1 MANASVYAMLLVAIV
16 LEVIGTTA
24 LQLSQQFTRLGPTIV
39 LVICYTA
46 AFYCLSVTLRVI
58 PVGIAYAIWSAL
70 GIVLISMVG
79 VVLFRQKLDL
89 AAIVGLALI
98 IAGVLVVNLFSK
110 SVSHLKHRCCSLL
123 LFPLSNRCVGIMSCA
138 YSLP

>member
-24 LQLSQQFTRLGPTIV
+24 LQMSQQFTRLGPSIV
-39 LVICYTA
+39 LVVCYVA
-46 AFYCLSVTLRVI
+46 AFYFLSLTLRVI

-70 GIVLISMVG
+70 GIVLISAVG
-79 VVLFRQKLDL
+79 LVFFRQKLDL
-89 AAIVGLALI
+89 AAVIGLGLI

-110 SVSHLKHRCCSLL
+110 SVSH
-123 LFPLSNRCVGIMSCA
+123 
-138 YSLP
+138 

>member
-24 LQLSQQFTRLGPTIV
+24 LQMSQQFTRLGPTVV
-39 LVICYTA
+39 LVVCYAA

-89 AAIVGLALI
+89 AAIIGLALI
-98 IAGVLVVNLFSK
+98 IVGVLVVNLFSK
-110 SVSHLKHRCCSLL
+110 SVSH
-123 LFPLSNRCVGIMSCA
+123 
-138 YSLP
+138 

>member
-1 MANASVYAMLLVAIV
+1 MANASVYAMLLAAIV

-24 LQLSQQFTRLGPTIV
+24 LQMSQQFTRLGPTLV
-39 LVICYTA
+39 LLVCYA
-46 AFYCLSVTLRVI
+46 GAFYCLSVTLRVI

-89 AAIVGLALI
+89 AAIIGLGLI

-110 SVSHLKHRCCSLL
+110 SVSH
-123 LFPLSNRCVGIMSCA
+123 
-138 YSLP
+138 

>member
-1 MANASVYAMLLVAIV
+1 MNPAFVYGLLFVAV
-16 LEVIGTTA
+16 ALEVVGTSA
-24 LQLSQQFTRLGPTIV
+24 LQMSQQFSRLGPTIV
-39 LVICYTA
+39 VMICYAA

-70 GIVLISMVG
+70 GIVLISVVG

-89 AAIVGLALI
+89 AAIIGLALI

-110 SVSHLKHRCCSLL
+110 SVTH
-123 LFPLSNRCVGIMSCA
+123 
-138 YSLP
+138 